1 MSGAKAVCDAL
12 CTYFGGPYEA
22 ARHSYRTPQITVAGL
37 DGPVFRRGIP
47 KRDDHATD
55 YHVTGT
61 PGTSAGCLV
70 QILAE
75 QGQEKRVAVAGA
87 TSGLKHVTWSI
98 KMHCWFRSTAAY
110 IEDLQDNVYDLLDA
124 IRARIEAD
132 RTCGTGGFEAG
143 YGVGFQVGEGGEPWL
158 RWDIAPVVVTS
169 KDLGKSY
176 MKIEF
181 AADQY
186 IQA

>member
-1 MSGAKAVCDAL
+1 MSGAKALCDAL
-12 CTYFGGPYEA
+12 CQFFGGAYDAPT
-22 ARHSYRTPQITVAGL
+22 HTYRTPQITVPGL
-37 DGPVFRRGIP
+37 DGPIFRRGAP

-55 YHVTGT
+55 YGLNA
-61 PGTSAGCLV
+61 PGEAPGCLV
-70 QILAE
+70 LILAGE
-75 QGQEKRVAVAGA
+75 GKEKRVAVAGA
-87 TSGLKHVTWSI
+87 TSGLKQVTWTVR
-98 KMHCWFRSTAAY
+98 MHCFFRSTAAY
-110 IEDLQDNVYDLLDA
+110 AEDLQDNVYDLLDA

-158 RWDIAPVVVTS
+158 RWDISPVATTA
-169 KDLGKSY
+169 KDLSKAY
-176 MKIEF
+176 MVVEF

>member
-1 MSGAKAVCDAL
+1 MSGAKAVCNAL
-12 CTYFGGPYEA
+12 CTYFGGAYDA
-22 ARHSYRTPQITVAGL
+22 VTHTYRTPQITVAGL
-37 DGPVFRRGIP
+37 DGPIFRRGIP
-47 KRDDHATD
+47 KRDDHNTD
-55 YHVTGT
+55 YHTGT
-61 PGTSAGCLV
+61 PGAAGCLV

-75 QGQEKRVAVAGA
+75 RGQEKRAAVAGA
-87 TSGLKHVTWSI
+87 TSGLKHVTWTI
-98 KMHCWFRSTAAY
+98 RMHCWFRSTAAY
-110 IEDLQDNVYDLLDA
+110 VEDLQDNVYDLLDA

-158 RWDIAPVVVTS
+158 RWEISPPAVTG
-169 KDLGKSY
+169 KDLSKAY
-176 MKIEF
+176 MFIEF